1 MDTINQSEVCCGRS
15 FLLLGQVERGHQS
28 FNAERDWS
36 QYHCPRNLAMALSVE
51 VGELLEL
58 YLWSQDDGP
67 QPVSGRDEAV
77 RHELADVAICL
88 INLANRADVD
98 PDRPSLRSWHSM
110 RPSTRWTRRA
120 AEWRSRPSCDTHGLS
135 LGRASSQSD

>member
-1 MDTINQSEVCCGRS
+1 MADHSFSLAKLSEDI
-15 FLLLGQVERGHQS
+15 QS

-58 YLWSQDDGP
+58 YLWSQDHGP
-67 QPVSGRDEAV
+67 QPPVSGRDEAV

-98 PDRPSLRSWHSM
+98 LGQAVVEKLALNAAKYPVDKARGRM
-110 RPSTRWTRRA
+110 EKST
-120 AEWRSRPSCDTHGLS
+120 EL
-135 LGRASSQSD
+135 